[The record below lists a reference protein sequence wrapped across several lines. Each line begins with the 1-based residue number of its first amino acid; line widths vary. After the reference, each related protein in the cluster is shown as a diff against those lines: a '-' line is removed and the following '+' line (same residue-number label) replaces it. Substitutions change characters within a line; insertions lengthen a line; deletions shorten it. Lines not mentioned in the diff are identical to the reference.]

1 MANIKVTVIKKLI
14 FSSARYYKKKK
25 ILKECCEKYENLSKE
40 EKEKRDNMGMND
52 IIKKFIKKTQK
63 STKNCFC
70 LESLF
75 FISGKRKKFFSSQL
89 NKLN

>member
-1 MANIKVTVIKKLI
+1 MTNIKVTVIKKLI

-52 IIKKFIKKTQK
+52 IIKKFIKK
-63 STKNCFC
+63 
-70 LESLF
+70 
-75 FISGKRKKFFSSQL
+75 RKKVQKIAFT
-89 NKLN
+89 